1 METCEVTFDE
11 TSPSPSPVFELACP
25 NQMSETIFVQ
35 EKHDDDDCGD
45 LVLTPLVTPVEPTST
60 ILDNGPNMSTSTSWG
75 SLELKGAE
83 PRGVEPAVEGE
94 ATSSSNAPCHV
105 QCDHPPQYMIGELH
119 E

>member
-1 METCEVTFDE
+1 
-11 TSPSPSPVFELACP
+11 
-25 NQMSETIFVQ
+25 
-35 EKHDDDDCGD
+35 
-45 LVLTPLVTPVEPTST
+45 
-60 ILDNGPNMSTSTSWG
+60 MSTSTSWG